1 MKCCIS
7 DSGMITYAYSKEG
20 LEMTNSKWQYSVNMV
35 AFDSISE
42 FVDSN
47 GNRWKVGAEFKSVRG
62 RICIIGMSIWSPKG
76 STPLTRRVVRDIQI
90 ESLFES
96 QIAVETKNLMRT
108 LRRYKSKSA
117 HQGRAHSEDELKVVA
132 EIYQSAVRAHEPVQ
146 ATVAKTLGVSVSTAA
161 KRIMVARSRGYIPAL
176 NGRERNV
183 KFN

>member
-1 MKCCIS
+1 
-7 DSGMITYAYSKEG
+7 MITYTHSKEG
-20 LEMTNSKWQYSVNMV
+20 LAMTNSKWQYLVNTD

-47 GNRWKVGAEFKSVRG
+47 GNRWKIGAEFKSVSG
-62 RICIIGMSIWSPKG
+62 RICIVGMSIWSPKG

-90 ESLFES
+90 ESLFEK
-96 QIAVETKNLMRT
+96 QIAVETKNLTQT
-108 LRRYKSKSA
+108 LRRHKSKSA

-161 KRIMVARSRGYIPAL
+161 KRIMIARSRGYLPAL
-176 NGRERNV
+176 NGR
-183 KFN
+183 

>member
-7 DSGMITYAYSKEG
+7 DSGMITYTYSKEG

-47 GNRWKVGAEFKSVRG
+47 GNRWKIGAEFKSVRG
-62 RICIIGMSIWSPKG
+62 RVSIVGMSIWSPKG

-96 QIAVETKNLMRT
+96 QC
-108 LRRYKSKSA
+108 
-117 HQGRAHSEDELKVVA
+117 HQGLVQNEYRWHS
-132 EIYQSAVRAHEPVQ
+132 
-146 ATVAKTLGVSVSTAA
+146 
-161 KRIMVARSRGYIPAL
+161 
-176 NGRERNV
+176 
-183 KFN
+183 